1 MRVTTNMMSNSFLA
15 NLNTNLTSL
24 QKYQMQLSTGKR
36 ITKLS
41 DDPVGVLGSMNARV
55 KLARINQY
63 KENVGSVQDILKQT
77 ETVLSELN
85 KVLQTAYERAVQ
97 TSTGTLEDA
106 DRQKVAEEMAQ
117 LKEHVMTL
125 GNTKVANQYIFGGH
139 NATKAPFT
147 MDVSGNLLYNGLD
160 VTDTSNAAFQEQAG
174 KNTVIELGYDMT
186 MTATIN
192 GIELLG
198 SGESNIFNV
207 LGQFTTAL
215 QNGSSESELGE
226 FMTKFENLQSDVM
239 ARTAE
244 VGARSNRLTMI
255 ENRYEEDEINYTDIK
270 SKVEDVDQADAI
282 MQYKMAES
290 VYLFAL
296 KIGSN
301 ILQPTLVDYLK

>member
-15 NLNTNLTSL
+15 NLNNNLTSL
-24 QKYQMQLSTGKR
+24 QRYQMQLSTGKR

-41 DDPVGVLGSMNARV
+41 DDPVGVLGSMDARV
-55 KLARINQY
+55 KLARMEQY
-63 KENVGSVQDILKQT
+63 QKNVGSAKDILKQT

-147 MDVSGNLLYNGLD
+147 MDASGNLLYNGLD
-160 VTDTSNAAFQEQAG
+160 VTDTSNPAFQEQAG

-192 GIELLG
+192 GVELLG
-198 SGESNIFNV
+198 SGQSNIFNV

-215 QNGSSESELGE
+215 QNGSTEEQLGE
-226 FMTKFENLQSDVM
+226 FMTKFENLQSDIM

-255 ENRYEEDEINYTDIK
+255 ENRYAEDEINYTDIK

-282 MQYKMAES
+282 MHYKMAES

>member
-55 KLARINQY
+55 KLARMEQY
-63 KENVGSVQDILKQT
+63 QKNVGSAQDILKQT

-106 DRQKVAEEMAQ
+106 DRQKVAEEIAQ

-147 MDVSGNLLYNGLD
+147 LDAAGNLLYNGLD
-160 VTDTSNAAFQEQAG
+160 VTINNTALQEQAG

-198 SGESNIFNV
+198 SGENNIFNM

-215 QNGSSESELGE
+215 QNGSSETELGE
-226 FMTKFENLQSDVM
+226 FITKFENLQSDVM
-239 ARTAE
+239 ARAAE
-244 VGARSNRLTMI
+244 IGARSNRLTMI

-282 MQYKMAES
+282 MHYKMAES